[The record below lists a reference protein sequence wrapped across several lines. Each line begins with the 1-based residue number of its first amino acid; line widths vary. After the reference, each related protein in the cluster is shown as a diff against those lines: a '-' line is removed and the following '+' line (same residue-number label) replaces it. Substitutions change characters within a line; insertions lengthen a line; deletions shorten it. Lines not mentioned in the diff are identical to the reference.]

1 MPNQWCFAGGGRAF
15 LVLGSRLS
23 ARNLHQLSTQVSKLT
38 QIPHK
43 DLHISSTK
51 SLSNHIQSSTWSN
64 EDSCL
69 IPFHYTQTSVS
80 QKHHNIKIHLHHEKI
95 QILIRISKS
104 IFFIIRSF
112 ISKTCFLF
120 LIWMRVQDILTH
132 KSLIYN
138 TLRSANT
145 LVRSSTNGV
154 LRREGGFSV
163 LGSRFSAL
171 SSSFC
176 VLCGDCLATHI
187 LRSRSRLVLCPIL
200 DWFLSPPNSKHYT
213 RHFCFISFLSCHS
226 SQNLHET
233 YAYSP
238 QIDTISTQYLHKT
251 HTNPLLSY
259 HKVITLTPTLHK
271 VITK

>member
-1 MPNQWCFAGGGRAF
+1 
-15 LVLGSRLS
+15 
-23 ARNLHQLSTQVSKLT
+23 
-38 QIPHK
+38 
-43 DLHISSTK
+43 
-51 SLSNHIQSSTWSN
+51 
-64 EDSCL
+64 
-69 IPFHYTQTSVS
+69 
-80 QKHHNIKIHLHHEKI
+80 
-95 QILIRISKS
+95 
-104 IFFIIRSF
+104 
-112 ISKTCFLF
+112 
-120 LIWMRVQDILTH
+120 MRVQDILTH

-238 QIDTISTQYLHKT
+238 QSYHKSTQYRHNIDTISTQNAHKPFTKLSQSNHT
-251 HTNPLLSY
+251 HTNSPQSY
-259 HKVITLTPTLHK
+259 HKVITNQHNIYTKSTLTLH
-271 VITK
+271 IFHTISEQYSHQLLTKYPPSHSQ